1 MCGIFGAWGWSQQIN
16 TAAAFEALNS
26 RGPDDQG
33 EFHDPCGLTLLHTRL
48 AIQDLSTLGH
58 QPMQTSDQS
67 VVLVFNGEIYNQQ
80 QLRRELEAAGYTFRS
95 QSDTEVLLHGFR
107 HWGQKLWQRLEGI
120 FAVACWEPLD
130 RRLTLARD
138 RFGVKPLLWQ
148 REPQR
153 LAFGSELS
161 ALIASGCCNK
171 EAINPQAIESY
182 LLWGSVAAPN
192 TIIDDV
198 EVFPAGHWASCQL
211 GQSWQQQCFS
221 PEQPPAQRS
230 DLNLS
235 KATEKT
241 RLALQQAVQRQ
252 SIGDRPVGLFLSG
265 GLDSGLLAAELRRQ
279 QQGAIH
285 SVSVGFEGLPGAVDE
300 TDLAGQTADALGL
313 THQRLGIGPQQL
325 ESSFNGFLEA
335 IDQPSIDGFNSHLVT
350 QAARDQGMVVAFSG
364 LGADELFGG
373 YSHMQPGRLEHQ
385 LRARR
390 LKLHL
395 VNPQSRQALEQ
406 TRSQGLSNDLSLSE
420 CSELELR
427 GYLHDTLLR
436 DSDAVTMAQGLELRV
451 PFLDSEL
458 VDLALS
464 IPAELHRAEGPK
476 TLLRRLA
483 SSQLPETVLNSP
495 KRGFNLALAPW
506 LLQHQRFNPKRIW
519 SLLTSQPLQVSR
531 RSFWGSWTLLRLT
544 GRFKPYWRYVVLAEW
559 LAQC

>member
-1 MCGIFGAWGWSQQIN
+1 MCGLFGAWGWSQQLDTN
-16 TAAAFEALNS
+16 AALEALRS

-33 EFHDPCGLTLLHTRL
+33 EFHDPCGLSLVHTRL
-48 AIQDLSTLGH
+48 AIQDLSPLGH
-58 QPMQTSDQS
+58 QPMHSSDQGLM
-67 VVLVFNGEIYNQQ
+67 LVFNGEIYNQRK
-80 QLRRELEAAGYTFRS
+80 LRRELETAGYNFRS
-95 QSDTEVLLHGFR
+95 RSDTEVLFYGFC
-107 HWGQKLWQRLEGI
+107 HWKQELWQRLEGI
-120 FAVACWEPLD
+120 FAVACWEPHD
-130 RRLTLARD
+130 QRLTLARD

-148 REPQR
+148 REHQR
-153 LAFGSELS
+153 LAFASELS

-171 EAINPQAIESY
+171 EALNPKAIESY
-182 LLWGSVAAPN
+182 LLWGSVSAPN
-192 TIIDDV
+192 TIIDGV
-198 EVFPAGHWASCQL
+198 QVFPAGHWASCHL
-211 GQSWQQQCFS
+211 GRSWQLRRFS
-221 PEQPPAQRS
+221 PQQPPAQRS

-235 KATEKT
+235 AATEQT
-241 RLALQQAVQRQ
+241 RLMLQRAVQRQ

-300 TDLAGQTADALGL
+300 TDLAGQTAQALGL
-313 THQRLGIGPQQL
+313 THQRLGIGRQQL
-325 ESSFNGFLEA
+325 EESFDGFLEA

-373 YSHMQPGRLEHQ
+373 YSHMQPGPLEGQ

-390 LKLHL
+390 LKLHG
-395 VNPQSRQALEQ
+395 VSPQSRQALEQ
-406 TRSQGLSNDLSLSE
+406 TRSSGLTRDLSLSQ

-483 SSQLPETVLNSP
+483 NGQLPETVLNAP

-506 LLQHQRFNPKRIW
+506 LLQHQRFSPKRIW
-519 SLLTSQPLQVSR
+519 GLLAKQPLQLSR
-531 RSFWGSWTLLRLT
+531 RSFWGSWILLRLS